1 VAEVFRPW
9 AERSNTIGIVPG
21 KKQNRRE
28 SLCAILAQLPAK
40 SGTAIHIAMASGK
53 EVSIA
58 VDDLCVKQL
67 SRGAFVTRNGDGWW
81 HPVGAVT
88 DWLNNQD
95 DVKFAEYLHGNVK
108 LFGELLANIED
119 TRSKS
124 DFIAVA
130 NRFGLPWTSTDQ
142 LYRRVGWMEMLG
154 LVERW
159 GTNKCVVTEAGKEF
173 LRRVRLTSP
182 EEVIGVGGDFT
193 DEEVVLPPAGDVVNA
208 LTRSPLKRRV
218 IIGYIPRGRKAP
230 DRDSASGSQSPLDAI
245 RTLVALVGDGVTADE
260 YSKRCLDQLG
270 VKQSSATQ
278 TMHTMRQMKVF
289 DMVAYN
295 QYGPNPDVVELLELG
310 NELDLVRYLHSRYC
324 FIGELLAH
332 LDDSTP
338 VPEVARIANER
349 YGLTSIDNGE
359 VRTRMGFLA
368 DAGLVDRIDWTRY
381 RATPLGKMFVE
392 ELALESPR
400 GDEPQQVT
408 DEGEMTRADPDEIDR
423 IVADLRECGR
433 RADKSEDFERAVAR
447 AFSFLGFSTQHMGG
461 AGRTD
466 VVVDAKLPGKDSYRV
481 IIDAKA
487 SASGSISDNAVKFD
501 ALKDHQ
507 RKHRGDFGM
516 VVGPDFAYR
525 VREWASNNKF
535 TLLTVEDLANLMA
548 RHVNHPLS
556 LIELR
561 TLFQRD
567 GDDLADI
574 EEQYAA
580 STRSVLLLAKI
591 VELLYEEAC
600 EDDPLSEGFIS
611 LEAVTYA
618 LRKEFTPRP
627 TQDAVEECLHF
638 LGHDLVRGVARNGT
652 KYKLADAP
660 VNIMRRLAGL
670 GVEMG
675 TISTI

>member
-1 VAEVFRPW
+1 
-9 AERSNTIGIVPG
+9 
-21 KKQNRRE
+21 
-28 SLCAILAQLPAK
+28 
-40 SGTAIHIAMASGK
+40 
-53 EVSIA
+53 
-58 VDDLCVKQL
+58 L

-81 HPVGAVT
+81 HPVDAVA

-95 DVKFAEYLHGNVK
+95 DVKFAEYLHVNVK
-108 LFGELLANIED
+108 LFGELLACIED
-119 TRSKS
+119 ARSKN
-124 DFIAVA
+124 DFIAIA
-130 NRFGLPWTSTDQ
+130 NRFGLPWKSTDQ

-159 GTNKCVVTEAGKEF
+159 GTNKCVITEAGAEF
-173 LRRVRLTSP
+173 LRRVTLTSP
-182 EEVIGVGGDFT
+182 EEAVGVGVDLT
-193 DEEVVLPPAGDVVNA
+193 DEEVVLPPPGDVVSA
-208 LTRSPLKRRV
+208 LTTRNPLERRV

-245 RTLVALVGDGVTADE
+245 RALVALVGDGVTTGE

-310 NELDLVRYLHSRYC
+310 NELDFVRYLHSRYR
-324 FIGELLAH
+324 FVGELLAH

-381 RATPLGKMFVE
+381 RVTPLGKMLVE
-392 ELALESPR
+392 ELTLESPR
-400 GDEPQQVT
+400 GDEPEQAF
-408 DEGEMTRADPDEIDR
+408 DEGEATKADPDETER
-423 IVADLRECGR
+423 IIADLREYGR
-433 RADKSEDFERAVAR
+433 RSDKSEDFERAVAR

-507 RKHRGDFGM
+507 RKHRADFGL
-516 VVGPDFAYR
+516 VVGPDFADR
-525 VREWASNNKF
+525 VREWAANNKF

-580 STRSVLLLAKI
+580 STRSAALLAKI

-611 LEAVTYA
+611 LEAVSYA

-627 TQDAVEECLHF
+627 TQSAVEECLQF
-638 LGHDLVRGVARNGT
+638 LGHDLVRGVVRNGT

-670 GVEMG
+670 GVDMG
-675 TISTI
+675 KISTTK